1 MKASL
6 LVFSFYHS
14 GCFFSV
20 PLTGFFFLFVLL
32 SITGVLRMLS
42 RPSFHILL
50 HAKSIYV
57 GVGCHL
63 YPVGS
68 HLYAL
73 GAHICYQGICP
84 YIETPLIS
92 HSQLISV
99 CLLSI
104 SSAFTSLIPI
114 QGTILS

>member
-1 MKASL
+1 M
-6 LVFSFYHS
+6 
-14 GCFFSV
+14 
-20 PLTGFFFLFVLL
+20 
-32 SITGVLRMLS
+32 
-42 RPSFHILL
+42 
-50 HAKSIYV
+50 

-73 GAHICYQGICP
+73 DAHICYQGICP

-92 HSQLISV
+92 HSQLINV

-114 QGTILS
+114 QGTILSYVEMQQPSNWSSLFEFSK